1 MFYQDWRRRY
11 RIFIEIIL
19 LVVAFIAGVLIG
31 RSNPSK
37 ASKLAAVA
45 TAAKNVVEAEVK
57 KVKGK

>member
-1 MFYQDWRRRY
+1 M
-11 RIFIEIIL
+11 

>member
-1 MFYQDWRRRY
+1 MFYQDWRRWY

-37 ASKLAAVA
+37 AAKLAAVA